1 MKALRSED
9 VCVFVAIVSSFLSCS
24 LAPPLPPPQL
34 QVNHYLRVNSAVQLV
49 GVLYLSSQRTAVSW
63 TVSVTVSVT
72 VGMLAVCVYVSAL
85 ISVELIS
92 LMTNLV

>member
-49 GVLYLSSQRTAVSW
+49 GVLYLSSQRTAVSECQLLCQLLW
-63 TVSVTVSVT
+63 
-72 VGMLAVCVYVSAL
+72 GCWLCVYVSAL

>member
-1 MKALRSED
+1 M
-9 VCVFVAIVSSFLSCS
+9 FVAIVSSFLSCS

-49 GVLYLSSQRTAVSW
+49 GVLYLSSQRTAVSQCQLLCQLLW
-63 TVSVTVSVT
+63 
-72 VGMLAVCVYVSAL
+72 GCWLCVYVSVL
-85 ISVELIS
+85 ISFELIS

>member
-1 MKALRSED
+1 M
-9 VCVFVAIVSSFLSCS
+9 FVAIVSSFLSCS

-49 GVLYLSSQRTAVSW
+49 GVLYLSSQRTAVSECQLLW
-63 TVSVTVSVT
+63 
-72 VGMLAVCVYVSAL
+72 GCWLCVYVSVL
-85 ISVELIS
+85 ISVELIR